1 MAQNKILNMPAV
13 YLSTLSLT
21 TMGYTLLNSSVTTL
35 TPGGIGFTG
44 TQPYVILK
52 HMRIMNALTTSAVT
66 VSLYRGALLSSV
78 GGSQFAWD
86 NVSLPPQGF
95 LDWVG
100 QDRFDSADYLG
111 GIASLA
117 QAVVINMTGEI
128 GLS

>member
-1 MAQNKILNMPAV
+1 VQNKILNMPAA
-13 YLSTLSLT
+13 YLSTLSLA

-35 TPGGIGFTG
+35 TPGGVGFVG

-52 HMRIMNALTTSAVT
+52 HIRIMNALTTAAVT
-66 VSLYRGALLSSV
+66 VSLYRGAVLSSV
-78 GGSQFAWD
+78 GGTQFAFD
-86 NVSLPPQGF
+86 NVSLPAQGY

-100 QDRFDSADYLG
+100 QDRFDSADYVG
-111 GIASLA
+111 GIASLP

>member
-1 MAQNKILNMPAV
+1 MQNKILNMPAA
-13 YLSTLSLT
+13 YLSTLSLA

-35 TPGGIGFTG
+35 TPGGVGFVG

-52 HMRIMNALTTSAVT
+52 HIRIMNALTTAAVT
-66 VSLYRGALLSSV
+66 VSLYRGAVLSSV
-78 GGSQFAWD
+78 GGTQFAFD
-86 NVSLPPQGF
+86 NVSLPAQGY

-100 QDRFDSADYLG
+100 QDRFDSADYVG
-111 GIASLA
+111 GIASLP